1 MKLRW
6 HWTCLLLLS
15 IVVVTWA
22 QEDELEDDEEAQVED
37 GEVDSEADSSE
48 VQADANISFQV
59 RGQ

>member
-6 HWTCLLLLS
+6 HWTCILLLS

-22 QEDELEDDEEAQVED
+22 QEDELEDDEEVQVED

>member
-6 HWTCLLLLS
+6 GWTCLLLLS
-15 IVVVTWA
+15 ITVVTWA

-37 GEVDSEADSSE
+37 GEVESEEDSSK

-59 RGQ
+59 RG